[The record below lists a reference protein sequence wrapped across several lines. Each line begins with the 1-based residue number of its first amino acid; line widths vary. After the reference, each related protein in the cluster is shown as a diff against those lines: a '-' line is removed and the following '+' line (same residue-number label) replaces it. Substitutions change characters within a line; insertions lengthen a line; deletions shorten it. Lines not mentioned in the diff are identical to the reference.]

1 MSKGVR
7 KQGHRNRNCNDRFS
21 SSHFCAPAFDMFIL
35 SDSESCL
42 LFKPLW
48 PLWPY
53 HMPLTGGKPRLAGYS
68 QSPHMLR
75 GGTKRETDAISLARI
90 PLCKKKVCLLDLC
103 RLLCGPSQ
111 EWSLAND
118 ATLSLPTTG
127 SPDVVPDPSLP
138 RDSVLFLFI
147 FWFSPL
153 CSVNKQWQS
162 SFDCSLH
169 SEASSFTAS
178 GLQGSL

>member
-1 MSKGVR
+1 MGLSENISALFIYFSCLLLHAEFFLGMSKGVR
-7 KQGHRNRNCNDRFS
+7 KQGNRNKNCNDRFC

-75 GGTKRETDAISLARI
+75 GGTKRETNANSLARI
-90 PLCKKKVCLLDLC
+90 LLCKGACFTSADCFAVPARSGVWLMMPPCLYPQLEALMWC
-103 RLLCGPSQ
+103 LIHLSKGIVYFSCSSFVFLLCVQ
-111 EWSLAND
+111 
-118 ATLSLPTTG
+118 
-127 SPDVVPDPSLP
+127 
-138 RDSVLFLFI
+138 
-147 FWFSPL
+147 
-153 CSVNKQWQS
+153 
-162 SFDCSLH
+162 
-169 SEASSFTAS
+169 
-178 GLQGSL
+178 